1 MIKLRITTAGGT
13 KIELDIPIDDSKP
26 ASIESAVPYQ
36 PAPEPVVETATETQ
50 DEVVRLFDE
59 PAPVQPATDLEQATR
74 KYQTSPTF
82 PSNKDLEPTGK
93 RYTSVEAM
101 VEDTCPE
108 ILDAF
113 KQSLQQGEGEKG
125 KPERSIAFDFKFM
138 CKGKD
143 DYTPPD
149 LLVQNHLAAY
159 GEEFVIAQYREAQN
173 WLLTNTH
180 KLKTLGGTGKYLSGW
195 LKRSKK
201 YQDDEAR
208 KLAAQPVRVYQK
220 ADNLLSN
227 ANTQTEGW

>member
-1 MIKLRITTAGGT
+1 VG
-13 KIELDIPIDDSKP
+13 E
-26 ASIESAVPYQ
+26 
-36 PAPEPVVETATETQ
+36 
-50 DEVVRLFDE
+50 
-59 PAPVQPATDLEQATR
+59 R
-74 KYQTSPTF
+74 K
-82 PSNKDLEPTGK
+82 
-93 RYTSVEAM
+93 
-101 VEDTCPE
+101 ED
-108 ILDAF
+108 
-113 KQSLQQGEGEKG
+113 GEKG

-201 YQDDEAR
+201 YQDEEAR

>member
-1 MIKLRITTAGGT
+1 MRVHVKYYDGRVS
-13 KIELDIPIDDSKP
+13 ELLGVY
-26 ASIESAVPYQ
+26 SAVVYQ
-36 PAPEPVVETATETQ
+36 DDPDAGFHGPN
-50 DEVVRLFDE
+50 RLCG
-59 PAPVQPATDLEQATR
+59 EQ
-74 KYQTSPTF
+74 SMF
-82 PSNKDLEPTGK
+82 PSMSECLQPTKAEREDGEG
-93 RYTSVEAM
+93 VE
-101 VEDTCPE
+101 VGLGRIGGVGERKED
-108 ILDAF
+108 
-113 KQSLQQGEGEKG
+113 GEKG

-208 KLAAQPVRVYQK
+208 KLAAQPVRVFQK